1 VAEAYIV
8 CTSPRSG
15 STLLCKGLAATG
27 RAGAPAE
34 FFDHRPEVVEY
45 WMDRYGIAREAEFAI
60 GIVAATS
67 TPNGV
72 FGTKLHW
79 TCLLDMHRA
88 LRASFAPRE
97 TDPERRSLDDLLRM
111 RFSSVRYIWL
121 RRRNKV
127 AQGISHFRAYKTGMW
142 EAPYGHSVRSEAY
155 QRSIPFDFRF
165 IERCVLEAQRYE
177 REWGAY
183 FQRRNLAPLELFYED
198 LIGDYDQS
206 LRAVLQFLGIPHS
219 DLPKTEPQLQQL
231 ADATSLLWEQ
241 RYRALEPAAPPH
253 AKVPD
258 PNPFDRKR
266 PGVH

>member
-1 VAEAYIV
+1 
-8 CTSPRSG
+8 
-15 STLLCKGLAATG
+15 
-27 RAGAPAE
+27 
-34 FFDHRPEVVEY
+34 
-45 WMDRYGIAREAEFAI
+45 MDRYGIVSEAEFAF
-60 GIVAATS
+60 GIIAATS

-88 LRASFAPRE
+88 LRASFAPRA

-111 RFSSVRYIWL
+111 HFTSVRYIWL

-127 AQGISHFRAYKTGMW
+127 AQGISHFRAYKTGIW
-142 EAPYGHSVRSEAY
+142 ESPYGHPLRSEEY
-155 QRSIPFDFRF
+155 QQSVQFDLRL
-165 IERCVLEAQRYE
+165 IEHCVIEAQHYE
-177 REWGAY
+177 REWDAY

-206 LRAVLQFLGIPHS
+206 LRVVLQFLGIPHS
-219 DLPKTEPQLQQL
+219 DLPKTEPRLDQL

-241 RYRALEPAAPPH
+241 RYRALKPAARRDGI
-253 AKVPD
+253 VSD

-266 PGVH
+266 PSVH